1 MAKNCAFVF
10 IKPHAVTEQTKALV
24 KEDLTKAGLTIT
36 GEGSLASEVI
46 DKQKLVDQHYYA
58 IASKATIMKPK
69 ELNVNSKLFQD
80 HFGLSWTDALAAGN
94 VYNALDACEAW
105 GISAME
111 LDQAWQ
117 EAKKGKKLVKL
128 GGGFY
133 CGLLEKSGKKPIY
146 VMNGFFMEMRVKF
159 TAPGLSIYWYTVEWD
174 AAKLSW
180 ADFRG
185 KLLGP
190 TDPADA
196 PVTSLRGKILAQWQS
211 LGLKASPNV
220 GDNGVHASASPF
232 EGLAERLNW
241 VGATLASDPFG
252 QALQKAGVPEATIRA
267 WTVDPQV
274 TQADGKSKSLF
285 DSLEDKDVTA
295 CLAECV
301 ALAKLNPPPAPSA
314 PSSSSKS
321 WLWGAVV
328 AAAAMV
334 AIKLFQK
341 K

>member
-220 GDNGVHASASPF
+220 GD
-232 EGLAERLNW
+232 
-241 VGATLASDPFG
+241 
-252 QALQKAGVPEATIRA
+252 KGVPEATIRA